1 MADHAH
7 IEVIGFSYGECS
19 PFPCNE
25 ERSCGL
31 TKCYLS
37 GKLVDATEA
46 LKKALSAEY
55 GEKVDVT
62 LTLLDDG
69 VPEYVQK
76 IVEEHQP
83 PIPIILVNGKVTPIG
98 RISLPQIKIEIDS
111 ALGQAI

>member
-7 IEVIGFSYGECS
+7 IEIIGFSYGECS

-25 ERSCGL
+25 ERTCGL
-31 TKCYLS
+31 IKCYLS

-46 LKKALSAEY
+46 LREALAEEY
-55 GEKVDVT
+55 GDKVDVT

-69 VPEYVQK
+69 VPEYVKK
-76 IVEEHQP
+76 IVEKHHP
-83 PIPIILVNGKVTPIG
+83 PIPIVLVNEKVTPIG
-98 RISLPQIKIEIDS
+98 RISMPQIKKEIDL

>member
-7 IEVIGFSYGECS
+7 IEIIGFSYGECS

-31 TKCYLS
+31 KKCYLS

-46 LKKALSAEY
+46 LKEALSEEY
-55 GEKVDVT
+55 GGKVDVT

-83 PIPIILVNGKVTPIG
+83 PIPIVLVNGKVTPVG
-98 RISLPQIKIEIDS
+98 RISLPQIKKEIEY